1 MRMGNALDNH
11 SDGKLLARMRAGDE
25 EAFLQLYQRHR
36 VPMFRFA
43 FRMLGTTDQAED
55 VTHDCFL
62 SLIRDSNGFDP
73 DRGSL
78 RTYLYA
84 AVRNLALKRFRHL
97 ENEVGGK
104 MLEEKAACGL
114 TEEPLRHLLAEE
126 LSGEV
131 RQAISRMSPL
141 QREVVLLFEYE
152 EQSLIEIASIV
163 GADVGTVKS
172 RLFRGRESLRR
183 ELAPYLNGGGKRRE
197 NSGHE

>member
-114 TEEPLRHLLAEE
+114 TEEPLR
-126 LSGEV
+126 
-131 RQAISRMSPL
+131 QAISRMSPL